1 MLDVRR
7 LRLLV
12 ELSQRGTLTA
22 VAEALSYSPSSVS
35 QQLSQLEKEV
45 GVPLLVQVG
54 RRVQLTP
61 QAQVLVGHAQAVLE
75 RLEEAEADVAR
86 SLTTVGGTVRI
97 AVFQSAAHAVVPQ
110 ALTLLAAEHPSLRVE
125 ITERE
130 PELALFDVAARD
142 FDLVVAEQYPGYTR
156 PLHPEL
162 DRVPLARDAIRL
174 ALPPLGAGGRLG
186 AHTGGRGGAQR
197 RLETTSVDHA
207 LAAASARPWV
217 LEPEGTASREWA
229 EQLCR
234 QAGFEPDVRFETA
247 DLMAHIRL
255 IRSGNAVGLLPDLVW
270 AGEAP
275 SVQLLPLP
283 GEPEREV
290 FSSTRQAAARRP
302 AVVAARDAL
311 ARAAARSGRPDAL
324 S

>member
-12 ELSQRGTLTA
+12 ELSRRGTLTA

-35 QQLSQLEKEV
+35 QQLSLLEREA

-61 QAQVLVGHAQAVLE
+61 QALVLVEHGIAVLD
-75 RLEEAEADVAR
+75 RLEEAEAEVAR
-86 SLTTVGGTVRI
+86 SLTSVGGAVRV

-110 ALTLLAAEHPSLRVE
+110 ALSLLASEHPALRVE

-130 PELALFDVAARD
+130 PEAGLFEVAARD
-142 FDLVVAEQYPGYTR
+142 FDLVVAEQYPGRTR
-156 PLHPEL
+156 PQHEEL
-162 DRVPLARDAIRL
+162 DRLPLAQDEIRL
-174 ALPPLGAGGRLG
+174 ALPPEPAGVLDAATAADATLAEAAGR
-186 AHTGGRGGAQR
+186 A
-197 RLETTSVDHA
+197 
-207 LAAASARPWV
+207 WV
-217 LEPEGTASREWA
+217 MEPAGTASREWA

-234 QAGFEPDVRFETA
+234 AAGFEPDVRFETA

-270 AGEAP
+270 AGERP
-275 SVQLLPLP
+275 SVRLAPLP
-283 GEPEREV
+283 GHPQRQV
-290 FSSTRQAAARRP
+290 FSSTRRAAAARP
-302 AVVAARDAL
+302 AVVAVREAL
-311 ARAAARSGRPDAL
+311 ARAAELASPR
-324 S
+324 